1 MPPASF
7 CQEAAGSMRFHQ
19 KNPAS
24 TGLRITEHPLGETAT
39 APDGGTFHS
48 HIAAGMTGDSTIP
61 VRHATALAYDQSVA
75 FNSYHGACNG
85 ENGVGE
91 EKNGYYDTEHLTIK
105 FTSVAFGRLQPW
117 GKQYDVT
124 LRRIVKPIAMY
135 ATTMC
140 DPRPVKIPELSKP
153 YGFDLMK
160 SDWVAPFGKGEKAD
174 FIFKLDSCDAKV
186 PPGYYEMYPRAI
198 RRKNETLTVAFSNPD
213 DGIQGFI
220 SAPRQGSTFRSP
232 RYAPE
237 SGYETNYVS
246 LDRMDEG
253 NQRNDKANENQNY
266 IFRVRT
272 MRDEHGAITNAFY
285 GKIYGPFNYNAPFAT
300 CIYYLNP
307 TSLDRNLEFDR
318 TKNLLQGV
326 VDQNQLPSEP

>member
-1 MPPASF
+1 VSATFSQVDTFFKTP
-7 CQEAAGSMRFHQ
+7 G
-19 KNPAS
+19 
-24 TGLRITEHPLGETAT
+24 TEHIRLK
-39 APDGGTFHS
+39 GT
-48 HIAAGMTGDSTIP
+48 TDT
-61 VRHATALAYDQSVA
+61 
-75 FNSYHGACNG
+75 
-85 ENGVGE
+85 NGVCTLQGKSDGE
-91 EKNGYYDTEHLTIK
+91 IIWNVKKPGYYDYYKAIE
-105 FTSVAFGRLQPW
+105 FTGVAFGRLQPW

-135 ATTMC
+135 AGVMAAK
-140 DPRPVKIPELSKP
+140 VPELSKP
-153 YGFDLMK
+153 FGFDLMK
-160 SDWVAPFGKGEKAD
+160 ADMVAPYGKGEVAD
-174 FIFKLDSCDAKV
+174 FIIKMESSDAKV
-186 PPGYYEMYPRAI
+186 PPGYYEKYPRI
-198 RRKNETLTVAFSNPD
+198 KKRKNETLAVSFSRPD
-213 DGIQGFI
+213 DGIQIFYYPARCSG
-220 SAPRQGSTFRSP
+220 GSFFRSP

-237 SGYETNYVS
+237 TGYATNFVS
-246 LDRMDEG
+246 ICCEDEG
-253 NQRNDKANENQNY
+253 NRHDDRGREDQNY

>member
-124 LRRIVKPIAMY
+124 LRRIVNPIAMY
-135 ATTMC
+135 ARRIGN
-140 DPRPVKIPELSKP
+140 PKEKIPELGKP
-153 YGFDLMK
+153 FGFDLMK
-160 SDWVAPFGKGEKAD
+160 SDWVAPFGKGEVAD
-174 FIFKLDSCDAKV
+174 FIFNLESCDAKV
-186 PPGYYEMYPRAI
+186 PPGYYEQYPRAI
-198 RRKNETLTVAFSNPD
+198 RRKNKVLTVNFSNPD
-213 DGIQGFI
+213 DGIQSFI
-220 SAPRQGSTFRSP
+220 SAPLQGSAFRSP

-237 SGYETNYVS
+237 TGYATNLVNICCW
-246 LDRMDEG
+246 DEG
-253 NQRNDKANENQNY
+253 SQRFDAQKEDQNY
-266 IFRVRT
+266 MVRVRT

-285 GKIYGPFNYNAPFAT
+285 GKIYGPFVFTAKSIGCT
-300 CIYYLNP
+300 YYLNP